1 MLIVF
6 IIIFIALYEL
16 ITVMYYESLKI
27 RLVKVGAFIDYLNTF
42 GSTEDKQIF
51 YKFLKEVN
59 TESIRCNAKLDI
71 TIENASK
78 PELWYRYPL
87 NPNTFKECFKLFNLC
102 FYRNVVKDSVDKIIN
117 WFKK

>member
-1 MLIVF
+1 MVLQ
-6 IIIFIALYEL
+6 
-16 ITVMYYESLKI
+16 KI
-27 RLVKVGAFIDYLNTF
+27 NKFSI
-42 GSTEDKQIF
+42 S
-51 YKFLKEVN
+51 FLKEVN

-78 PELWYRYPL
+78 PELWYRYPS